1 MAKINYK
8 IKQTQWANKSRLHFG
23 TRIGLLILILSSVC
37 LYFGA
42 KVLREAN
49 DDTSEVVEDAITL
62 DIYDYPKNDIEVLGE
77 ENFKCLVL
85 NAYYEARGESRE
97 GITAVTMV
105 VLNRSM
111 HDFFPTKICDIIKQ
125 TKRDANGNIILNQ
138 CQFSWYCDGK
148 SDYPQDNRAYG
159 RVEYIT
165 QQAVEKWFNDNDISN
180 GATHFH
186 STKVNPDWTNDFTR
200 VATIGSH
207 VFYKME

>member
-1 MAKINYK
+1 MY
-8 IKQTQWANKSRLHFG
+8 FG
-23 TRIGLLILILSSVC
+23 ARIGFIILILSSVC

-42 KVLREAN
+42 KILFEAN
-49 DDTSEVVEDAITL
+49 TEVVVENVIPANTL
-62 DIYDYPKNDIEVLGE
+62 DNVNYPKTDIEVLGK

-97 GITAVTMV
+97 LITAVTMV

-125 TKRDANGNIILNQ
+125 TKLDANGSIILNQ

-148 SDYPQDNRAYG
+148 SDYPRDNRAYG
-159 RVEYIT
+159 RVEYT
-165 QQAVEKWFNDNDISN
+165 TEQAVTKWFNGKDISN

-186 STKVNPDWTNDFTR
+186 STKVNPDWANDFTR
-200 VATIGSH
+200 VAVIDNH
-207 VFYKME
+207 IFYKME

>member
-1 MAKINYK
+1 
-8 IKQTQWANKSRLHFG
+8 LHFA

-125 TKRDANGNIILNQ
+125 TKRDANGNIILHQ
-138 CQFSWYCDGK
+138 CQFAWYCDGK

-186 STKVNPDWTNDFTR
+186 STKVNPDWASNFTR

>member
-1 MAKINYK
+1 MY
-8 IKQTQWANKSRLHFG
+8 FG
-23 TRIGLLILILSSVC
+23 TRVGLIILILSSVC

-42 KVLREAN
+42 KLLCEASI
-49 DDTSEVVEDAITL
+49 DTSEVVEDVITSSEVVEDVITL

-85 NAYYEARGESRE
+85 NAYYEARGETRE
-97 GITAVTMV
+97 AITAVTMV